1 MDEQTVAGADRF
13 RSTLLRVLVL
23 IGGVLAGTALAWL
36 LSSATASAAEENPVT
51 DLVSTAGSVVDD
63 SVAHTVHLGQD
74 ARLAAQALP
83 AAAPSVPALQ
93 VPVPHLVAP
102 VILVEQKL
110 GDLAA
115 SQPVDETVNTAV
127 TRTYVPADDVSPA
140 LRAVPSAVMSQV
152 EHGSEPVAAAGP
164 QAVAM
169 SAPAAPLLPQDGSSK
184 SEAMPF
190 GSLPSNACGH
200 DGPSGSA
207 GMCLDDGVAIA
218 PADASVRPTRAGS
231 RCVPM
236 TARRQPGITPD

>member
-13 RSTLLRVLVL
+13 RSMLLRVLVL

-36 LSSATASAAEENPVT
+36 LSSATASAAEQNPVT
-51 DLVSTAGSVVDD
+51 DLISTADSVVDS
-63 SVAHTVHLGQD
+63 SVVHTVHLGQD
-74 ARLAAQALP
+74 ARMAAQ

-110 GDLAA
+110 GDIAA
-115 SQPVDETVNTAV
+115 QPPVDETVATAV
-127 TRTYVPADDVSPA
+127 TRTFVPAGDVAPAPREVSSPVVSP
-140 LRAVPSAVMSQV
+140 VV
-152 EHGSEPVAAAGP
+152 HGPEPVVAVVP

-169 SAPAAPLLPQDGSSK
+169 SAPATPLLPQDGSPK
-184 SEAMPF
+184 SEALPF
-190 GSLPSNACGH
+190 GSMPSNVCGH
-200 DGPSGSA
+200 DGPSGGT
-207 GMCLDDGVAIA
+207 GMCLGDGVAIV
-218 PADASVRPTRAGS
+218 PADASVQTLRAGS

>member
-1 MDEQTVAGADRF
+1 MDEQAVAGVDHF
-13 RSTLLRVLVL
+13 RSMLLRVLVL

-51 DLVSTAGSVVDD
+51 DLISTAGSVVDG

-83 AAAPSVPALQ
+83 AAAPSVPTLQ

-110 GDLAA
+110 GDIAA
-115 SQPVDETVNTAV
+115 SQPADEAAYTAV
-127 TRTYVPADDVSPA
+127 TRTFVPADDVRPA
-140 LRAVPSAVMSQV
+140 LRAVPSPVVSHV
-152 EHGSEPVAAAGP
+152 EHGAEPVVATGP
-164 QAVAM
+164 QVVAM
-169 SAPAAPLLPQDGSSK
+169 SAPDAPLLPQDGSSK

-190 GSLPSNACGH
+190 GSLPGNACGH

-207 GMCLDDGVAIA
+207 GMCLGDGVAIA
-218 PADASVRPTRAGS
+218 PADTSVRPARAGS